1 MYTALIKQGNVS
13 YTEYEKEEHSS
24 WNAAYSPYLDDNKN
38 GKSNLDDLI
47 DWMFNQSR
55 NATLDGKANKEPLNS
70 IIWDAKQEKEENYSL
85 AKWERLRVAI
95 QQAGTL
101 VNMDC
106 TDDKIKDMIKTL
118 DIIIT
123 DENKYKADMSELL
136 KKIYSAEKL
145 NEQDYLVYSWLEFQK
160 VLMKAQEILKNIDT
174 LQENIDAMLVELE
187 ITINNLVPINKE

>member
-1 MYTALIKQGNVS
+1 M
-13 YTEYEKEEHSS
+13 
-24 WNAAYSPYLDDNKN
+24 
-38 GKSNLDDLI
+38 
-47 DWMFNQSR
+47 
-55 NATLDGKANKEPLNS
+55 
-70 IIWDAKQEKEENYSL
+70 
-85 AKWERLRVAI
+85 AI

-160 VLMKAQEILKNIDT
+160 VLMKAQEISKNIDT